1 MRKLA
6 LPLRSKGG
14 GTETYWVLDRLFW
27 PGHDQ
32 HVVALKVQ
40 GDDEAMF
47 TTLNEYEEHCLE
59 LTTGFA
65 RRKVMKLP
73 ESVEK
78 LTIPIEEICVSEPE
92 SFIKGV

>member
-1 MRKLA
+1 
-6 LPLRSKGG
+6 
-14 GTETYWVLDRLFW
+14 
-27 PGHDQ
+27 
-32 HVVALKVQ
+32 
-40 GDDEAMF
+40 MF